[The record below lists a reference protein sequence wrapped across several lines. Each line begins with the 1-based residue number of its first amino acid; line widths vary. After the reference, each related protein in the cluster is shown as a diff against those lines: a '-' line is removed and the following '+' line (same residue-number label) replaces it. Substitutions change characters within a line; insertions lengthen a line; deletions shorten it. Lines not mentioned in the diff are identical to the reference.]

1 METDARKFRRNVARS
16 RTNSCGLSV
25 TTFYNLRELSRYCLT
40 PHGPGLTSSRGGA
53 TPTVSRI
60 RMRVSGFLAQMIGL
74 LGSTAAF
81 AADIDLRDFK
91 ESPPPLPAPSWSVVG
106 SVSPTFTDNALFSR
120 DNRKADGYY
129 EPDVSVRLD
138 GYLTND
144 LSYRLYARGQYEA
157 FATEKDGNFAV
168 ARLGGRLTEN
178 WNGWRF
184 SAIYENRYDFDGVYR
199 DLAFTS
205 HDVMGSVARDFQVNN
220 VTLSPLVLLTYR
232 FSDLAEA
239 RRWRFDAVLGIEV
252 RLDSRWSIVSA
263 PLFEAYW
270 FTDGLNS
277 GRQDQLY
284 SADIG
289 LKYNFASN
297 LSLTTTVLYEARTS
311 NVPLRH
317 YRDLRIGP
325 RLDFA
330 F

>member
-1 METDARKFRRNVARS
+1 MRRS
-16 RTNSCGLSV
+16 RILLSAVGL
-25 TTFYNLRELSRYCLT
+25 F
-40 PHGPGLTSSRGGA
+40 GA
-53 TPTVSRI
+53 
-60 RMRVSGFLAQMIGL
+60 SGAW
-74 LGSTAAF
+74 
-81 AADIDLRDFK
+81 AADLDLTDLKASSVSVPYYFV
-91 ESPPPLPAPSWSVVG
+91 PSWSVVG
-106 SVSPTFTDNALFSR
+106 SVSPTFTDNALFTR
-120 DNRKADGYY
+120 DNRKSDVYY

-138 GYLTND
+138 GNITND
-144 LSYRLYARGQYEA
+144 LSYRLYARAQYEA
-157 FATEKDGNFAV
+157 FATEKDGNFAI
-168 ARLGGRLTEN
+168 ARVGARLTEN

-205 HDVMGSVARDFQVNN
+205 QDVMGSVARDVQFNN
-220 VTLSPLVLLTYR
+220 VTLSPLLLLTYR

-252 RLDSRWSIVSA
+252 KLDPRWSIVST

-270 FTDGLNS
+270 FTDGLNA
-277 GRQDQLY
+277 GRQDELY
-284 SADIG
+284 SADVG

-297 LSLTTTVLYEARTS
+297 VSLTTTVLYEARTS
-311 NVPLRH
+311 NVPLRR

>member
-1 METDARKFRRNVARS
+1 MRNS
-16 RTNSCGLSV
+16 
-25 TTFYNLRELSRYCLT
+25 
-40 PHGPGLTSSRGGA
+40 
-53 TPTVSRI
+53 
-60 RMRVSGFLAQMIGL
+60 IGL
-74 LGSTAAF
+74 LPVLLGLVSASGVWAAELDVTEMK
-81 AADIDLRDFK
+81 A
-91 ESPPPLPAPSWSVVG
+91 SNVSVPSWSVVG

-120 DNRKADGYY
+120 DNRKADVYY

-144 LSYRLYARGQYEA
+144 LSYRLYARSQYEA
-157 FATEKDGNFAV
+157 FATEKDGNAAI

-184 SAIYENRYDFDGVYR
+184 SVIYENRYDFDGVYR

-205 HDVMGSVARDFQVNN
+205 HDVMGSVARDFRVDN
-220 VTLSPLVLLTYR
+220 VTLSPLLLLTYR

-252 RLDSRWSIVSA
+252 KLDPKWSIVST

-270 FTDGLNS
+270 FTDGLNR
-277 GRQDQLY
+277 GRQDDLY

-289 LKYNFASN
+289 LRYSFASN
-297 LSLTTTVLYEARTS
+297 LSLTTSVLYEVRDS
-311 NVPLRH
+311 NVAVRR

>member
-1 METDARKFRRNVARS
+1 MRS
-16 RTNSCGLSV
+16 SGSFLPVVGLPVLGLLSV
-25 TTFYNLRELSRYCLT
+25 
-40 PHGPGLTSSRGGA
+40 GPAGA
-53 TPTVSRI
+53 ADLDFNEFKTSRI
-60 RMRVSGFLAQMIGL
+60 
-74 LGSTAAF
+74 AA
-81 AADIDLRDFK
+81 APYY
-91 ESPPPLPAPSWSVVG
+91 SAPSWSVVG
-106 SVSPTFTDNALFSR
+106 SISPTFTDNALFTR
-120 DNRKADGYY
+120 DNRKSDIYY

-138 GYLTND
+138 GNLTND
-144 LSYRLYARGQYEA
+144 LSYRLYARAQYEA
-157 FATEKDGNFAV
+157 FSREKDGNFAV
-168 ARLGGRLTEN
+168 ARMGARLTEN

-199 DLAFTS
+199 DLAFVS
-205 HDVMGSVARDFQVNN
+205 HDVMGSVARDFRIDN
-220 VTLSPLVLLTYR
+220 TTFSPLLLLTYR

-252 RLDSRWSIVSA
+252 KLDPRWSIVST

-284 SADIG
+284 SVDVG

-297 LSLTTTVLYEARTS
+297 VALTTTVLYEARTS
-311 NVPLRH
+311 NVPLRR
-317 YRDLRIGP
+317 YRDVRIGP

>member
-1 METDARKFRRNVARS
+1 
-16 RTNSCGLSV
+16 
-25 TTFYNLRELSRYCLT
+25 
-40 PHGPGLTSSRGGA
+40 
-53 TPTVSRI
+53 
-60 RMRVSGFLAQMIGL
+60 MIGL

-81 AADIDLRDFK
+81 AADVDLKDLRAD
-91 ESPPPLPAPSWSVVG
+91 PPPLPAPSWSVVG

-120 DNRKADGYY
+120 DNRKSDFYY

-144 LSYRLYARGQYEA
+144 LSYRLYARSQYEA
-157 FATEKDGNFAV
+157 FAREKDGNVAI

-184 SAIYENRYDFDGVYR
+184 SAIFENRYDFDGVYR

-205 HDVMGSVARDFQVNN
+205 QDVMGSVARDFKFNN
-220 VTLSPLVLLTYR
+220 VTLSPLLLLTYR
-232 FSDLAEA
+232 FSDLPEA

-252 RLDSRWSIVSA
+252 KLDPKWSIVSA

-270 FTDGLNS
+270 FTDGLNT

-289 LKYNFASN
+289 LRYSFANN

-311 NVPLRH
+311 NVAVRR

>member
-1 METDARKFRRNVARS
+1 
-16 RTNSCGLSV
+16 
-25 TTFYNLRELSRYCLT
+25 
-40 PHGPGLTSSRGGA
+40 
-53 TPTVSRI
+53 
-60 RMRVSGFLAQMIGL
+60 MRVSGVL
-74 LGSTAAF
+74 LQLVGALGATAAM
-81 AADIDLRDFK
+81 AADVDLK
-91 ESPPPLPAPSWSVVG
+91 EFRADPPALPLPSWSVVG
-106 SVSPTFTDNALFSR
+106 SVSSMFTDNALFTR
-120 DNRKADGYY
+120 DARKSDGYY
-129 EPDVSVRLD
+129 EPDISARLD

-144 LSYRLYARGQYEA
+144 LSYRLYARAQYEA
-157 FATEKDGNFAV
+157 FATEKDGNAAI

-199 DLAFTS
+199 GLAFTS
-205 HDVMGSVARDFQVNN
+205 NDVMGSVARDFRINN
-220 VTLSPLVLLTYR
+220 VTLSPLLLLTYR

-252 RLDSRWSIVSA
+252 KLDPKWSVVST

-311 NVPLRH
+311 NVPIRH

>member
-1 METDARKFRRNVARS
+1 MRS
-16 RTNSCGLSV
+16 SIALLPV
-25 TTFYNLRELSRYCLT
+25 
-40 PHGPGLTSSRGGA
+40 
-53 TPTVSRI
+53 
-60 RMRVSGFLAQMIGL
+60 L
-74 LGSTAAF
+74 LGLVSASSVWAAELDMPELRTST
-81 AADIDLRDFK
+81 I
-91 ESPPPLPAPSWSVVG
+91 SVPSWSVVG

-120 DNRKADGYY
+120 DNRRSDVYY

-144 LSYRLYARGQYEA
+144 LSYRLYARAQYEA
-157 FATEKDGNFAV
+157 FAAEKDSNAAI

-184 SAIYENRYDFDGVYR
+184 SVIYENRYDFDGVYR
-199 DLAFTS
+199 DLAFIS
-205 HDVMGSVARDFQVNN
+205 QDVMGSVARDFRVDN
-220 VTLSPLVLLTYR
+220 VTLSPLLLLTYR

-252 RLDSRWSIVSA
+252 KLDPRWSIVSA

-270 FTDGLNS
+270 FTDGLNR

-289 LKYNFASN
+289 LRYSFASN
-297 LSLTTTVLYEARTS
+297 LSLTTTVLYELRNS
-311 NVPLRH
+311 NVAVRQ

>member
-1 METDARKFRRNVARS
+1 MRRSFAVLPVLAVFSAGSAWAAELDRAEM
-16 RTNSCGLSV
+16 RTSTV
-25 TTFYNLRELSRYCLT
+25 T
-40 PHGPGLTSSRGGA
+40 
-53 TPTVSRI
+53 V
-60 RMRVSGFLAQMIGL
+60 
-74 LGSTAAF
+74 
-81 AADIDLRDFK
+81 
-91 ESPPPLPAPSWSVVG
+91 PSWSVVG

-120 DNRKADGYY
+120 DGRKADAYY

-144 LSYRLYARGQYEA
+144 LSYRLYARSQYEA
-157 FATEKDGNFAV
+157 FALEKDGNAAV

-220 VTLSPLVLLTYR
+220 VTFSPLLLLTYR

-252 RLDSRWSIVSA
+252 KFDSRWSIVSA

-284 SADIG
+284 SADVG
-289 LKYNFASN
+289 LRYSFASN
-297 LSLTTTVLYEARTS
+297 LSLTTSVLYEVRTS

>member
-1 METDARKFRRNVARS
+1 M
-16 RTNSCGLSV
+16 RTIIAL
-25 TTFYNLRELSRYCLT
+25 L
-40 PHGPGLTSSRGGA
+40 P
-53 TPTVSRI
+53 
-60 RMRVSGFLAQMIGL
+60 FLALASASGAWSAEL
-74 LGSTAAF
+74 KPADVSTS
-81 AADIDLRDFK
+81 DTK
-91 ESPPPLPAPSWSVVG
+91 TSNVSSPAWSVVG
-106 SVSPTFTDNALFSR
+106 SVSPTFTDNALFSHDGR
-120 DNRKADGYY
+120 TPDGYY

-144 LSYRLYARGQYEA
+144 LSYRLYARSQYEA
-157 FATEKDGNFAV
+157 FATEKDGNVAI

-178 WNGWRF
+178 WDGWRF
-184 SAIYENRYDFDGVYR
+184 SVIYENRYDFDGVYR

-205 HDVMGSVARDFQVNN
+205 HDVMGSVARDFHFDN
-220 VTLSPLVLLTYR
+220 VTLSPLALLTYR

-239 RRWRFDAVLGIEV
+239 RRWRLDAVLGIEV
-252 RLDSRWSIVSA
+252 KLNPEWSVVST

-270 FTDGLNS
+270 FNDGLNA

-289 LKYNFASN
+289 LRHNLTSS
-297 LSLTTTVLYEARTS
+297 LSLTTTVLYEVRTS
-311 NVPLRH
+311 NVAVRR